1 MSQAAATRLD
11 HLLVA
16 LDFDDTVTAQDCNDI
31 LLQETTGD
39 AWLESE
45 AAMLRGEISRTAAFR
60 IQFGLIHVPRKR
72 LLEIVVAAATL
83 RDGFAHFLEQ
93 LVSRGARVVVVSDGL
108 REGIE
113 RFWQREGLSPVEI
126 YASELLGDEVAGYD
140 LAYNPLAY
148 ACLHCEHCKGSVV
161 RRVLDGRRSVA
172 VVGDGEGDLCMAEM
186 ADIVF
191 ARGGLREVCEKRGIP
206 YRPFE
211 SFAGMV
217 AEMEQ
222 AT

>member
-1 MSQAAATRLD
+1 MSGAATKRLD
-11 HLLVA
+11 DLLVA
-16 LDFDDTVTAQDCNDI
+16 LDFDDTITAQDCNDI
-31 LLQETTGD
+31 LLQQTTGD

-45 AAMLRGEISRTAAFR
+45 AAMVRGEMSRTAAFR
-60 IQFGLIHVPRKR
+60 IQFGLIHVPRER

-83 RDGFAHFLEQ
+83 RDGFAAFLAE
-93 LVSRGARVVVVSDGL
+93 LLARGARVVVVSDGL

-113 RFWQREGLSPVEI
+113 RFWQREGLPPIEI

-148 ACLHCEHCKGSVV
+148 ACLHCEYCKGNVV
-161 RRVLDGRRSVA
+161 RRVLDGRRTVA
-172 VVGDGEGDLCMAEM
+172 IVGDGEGDLCMAEM

-191 ARGGLREVCEKRGIP
+191 ARGGLREACEKRGIP
-206 YRPFE
+206 YRPFD
-211 SFAGMV
+211 SFAGMA

>member
-1 MSQAAATRLD
+1 MRGAATTRLD

-16 LDFDDTVTAQDCNDI
+16 LDFDDTITAQDCNDI
-31 LLQETTGD
+31 LLQETTGE
-39 AWLESE
+39 AWLKSE
-45 AAMLRGEISRTAAFR
+45 AAMVRGEISRTAAFR
-60 IQFGLIHVPRKR
+60 IQFGLIHVPRER

-83 RDGFAHFLEQ
+83 RDGFADFLEQ
-93 LVSRGARVVVVSDGL
+93 LLERGARVVVVSDGL

-113 RFWQREGLSPVEI
+113 RVWDREGLPPVEI

-148 ACLHCEHCKGSVV
+148 ACLHCEYCKGSVV
-161 RRVLDGRRSVA
+161 RQILDGHHTVA
-172 VVGDGEGDLCMAEM
+172 VVGDGEGDLCMAQM
-186 ADIVF
+186 ADVVF
-191 ARGGLREVCEKRGIP
+191 ARGNLREACEKRGLP

-217 AEMEQ
+217 AEMER